1 MSIEV
6 YMKEK
11 DRRPW
16 DFLDDWRGTAFSGE
30 WPTLPEMFRI
40 SVERYPDR
48 PCFTVFEPDRV
59 TLTYREALLKIET
72 LASWLAAQGIRSG
85 DHVAVSGKNSPEWAV
100 AYMATLFAGATV
112 IPIDYGLHD
121 TEIENL
127 LRASAPKVFFVDEEK
142 IGHFSSFAQAGKV
155 YSLSPQYTDRY
166 VYGLKTDR
174 DVSIQPA
181 AETDLAAIMFTSGTT
196 GTPKGVM
203 LTHRNLVS
211 DCYIAQSNLDIFHT
225 DVFYALLPIHHS
237 YTMLAVFIEAMS
249 VGAEIVFGKSMAV
262 SRMLKELR
270 EGRITMLLGVPLLFN
285 KLLAGIMKGIR
296 DKGPVVY
303 GIMKFLM
310 GVSYLVKKL
319 TGKNPGRK
327 IFHAVLEKASLSTLR
342 IAISGGGP
350 LAASV
355 FRVYNELGIDFIQ
368 GYGLTETSPIVALNP
383 KEKFKIKSVGRY
395 FPPYME
401 MKILDPDAKGV
412 GEVAIR
418 GPMVMKGYYNMSEE
432 TKAVFTAD
440 GWFKTGDLGWID
452 DECYLYLCGRAK
464 NMIVTEGGKNVYPEE
479 IENAFQLHY
488 NDIEQITVQGYIMDK
503 ETKSEGIEALVYPA
517 DDLLKRLNVMRGTPE
532 SVDPVRQSVEDI
544 VDRVNKA
551 LQPYQRV
558 SRVTIL
564 AEPLE
569 MTTTRKV
576 KRVYKK

>member
-6 YMKEK
+6 HMKDK

-16 DFLDDWRGTAFSGE
+16 DFLDGWRGTAFSGE

-40 SVERYPDR
+40 SVDRYPNR

-59 TLTYREALLKIET
+59 TLTYREALGKVET
-72 LASWLAAQGIRSG
+72 LASWLAAQGIRAG

-100 AYMATLFAGATV
+100 AYLGALFAGATV
-112 IPIDYGLHD
+112 IPMDYGLHD
-121 TEIENL
+121 AEIENL
-127 LRASAPKVFFVDEEK
+127 LKASEPKLFFVDEEK
-142 IGHFSSFAQAGKV
+142 IEHFSSFKPAGKV
-155 YSLSPQYTDRY
+155 YSLSPKYTDRY
-166 VYGLKTDR
+166 VYALKTEKAVR
-174 DVSIQPA
+174 IEPA
-181 AETDLAAIMFTSGTT
+181 VETDLAAIMFTSGTT

-203 LTHRNLVS
+203 LTHRNLVA
-211 DCYIAQSNLDIFHT
+211 DCYVAQSNLDIFHT

-262 SRMLKELR
+262 SKMLKELR
-270 EGRITMLLGVPLLFN
+270 EGKITMLLGVPLLFN
-285 KLLAGIMKGIR
+285 KLLAGIIKGIR
-296 DKGPVVY
+296 DKGPIVY

-310 GVSYLVKKL
+310 GVSYLVKKI

-327 IFHAVLEKASLSTLR
+327 IFGAVLEKASLSTLR

-383 KEKFKIKSVGRY
+383 KDKFKIKSVGRY

-401 MKILDPDAKGV
+401 MKILEPDEKGV
-412 GEVAIR
+412 GEVAIK
-418 GPMVMKGYYNMSEE
+418 GPMVMKGYYNMPEE
-432 TKAVFTAD
+432 TKAVFTED

-452 DECYLYLCGRAK
+452 DEYYLYLCGRAK

-479 IENAFQLHY
+479 IENAFQLYY

-532 SVDPVRQSVEDI
+532 SVDPARQSVEDI
-544 VDRVNKA
+544 VDRVNKG

-564 AEPLE
+564 SEPLE

-576 KRVYKK
+576 KRVYRK